1 MTVSPLEGT
10 YLMFVNLNPVLDD
23 IDIVQFMEERCGI
36 AVDYGDWF
44 DDNYKGY
51 IRTNLETKAKII
63 ENSIEIIIKEANKL

>member
-44 DDNYKGY
+44 GDKNKVY
-51 IRTNLETKAKII
+51 IRINLGTKPEII
-63 ENSIEIIIKEANKL
+63 ENSIEKIIKEANKL